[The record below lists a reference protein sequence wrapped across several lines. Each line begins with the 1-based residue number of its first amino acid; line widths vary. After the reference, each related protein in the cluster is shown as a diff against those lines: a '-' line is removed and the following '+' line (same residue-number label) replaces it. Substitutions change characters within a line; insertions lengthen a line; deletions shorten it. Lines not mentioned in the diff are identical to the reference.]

1 MLFTFTDNAFEIG
14 FLTKSRLKKLYQDG
28 DISEH
33 QMNTFY
39 KAASARRFF
48 ERAFRY
54 ALDSLPHQDE
64 LLFNAQCV
72 NWEMRR
78 NDISDSLQH
87 FIERLEKR

>member
-1 MLFTFTDNAFEIG
+1 MLFIFTDNAFEIG
-14 FLTKSRLKKLYQDG
+14 FLTKSHLKKLHQDG

-78 NDISDSLQH
+78 NDISDSLQY